1 MKITQLSN
9 DDVKERIMQGDIENI
24 RILLPNM
31 IKIHFIKELQLK
43 KVIEYIN
50 DDSVAFLEVNRGE

>member
-24 RILLPNM
+24 CTLFSNM
-31 IKIHFIKELQLK
+31 MKMYFIKELQLQ
-43 KVIEYIN
+43 KVIECIN
-50 DDSVAFLEVNRGE
+50 DDSVAFLEVNREE

>member
-31 IKIHFIKELQLK
+31 IKMHFIKELQLK

>member
-24 RILLPNM
+24 CTLFPSM
-31 IKIHFIKELQLK
+31 MKMYFIKGLQLQ
-43 KVIEYIN
+43 KVVEYIN

>member
-24 RILLPNM
+24 CTLFSNM
-31 IKIHFIKELQLK
+31 MKMYFIKEL
-43 KVIEYIN
+43 
-50 DDSVAFLEVNRGE
+50 